1 MYGLT
6 IGWGANIVH
15 DTIGMMVWCNYVL
28 DSLGNNNFCIAR
40 PETLPRH
47 LGWTNTHLGH
57 PERPIPFWEI
67 NSTLHLSIQ
76 ISMYPP
82 PTTVPCWQCRCHIP
96 VWDPTKLWPF
106 RSNSREWPMLI
117 PHALQTSSH
126 RECNSQGRPL
136 LKKKKQC
143 FQFSFHRA
151 YQDILNCGTFHV
163 DGYIEWGG
171 LFGFVYGSIK

>member
-106 RSNSREWPMLI
+106 RSNSREWSMLI
-117 PHALQTSSH
+117 SHALQASSH
-126 RECNSQGRPL
+126 REYAILVQNTRVIW
-136 LKKKKQC
+136 C
-143 FQFSFHRA
+143 FKER
-151 YQDILNCGTFHV
+151 GTMRNKTGNVNIYSSKIF
-163 DGYIEWGG
+163 
-171 LFGFVYGSIK
+171 